1 MEKMQV
7 AMYYNN
13 NDVRIQ
19 MMPVPV
25 ITDNELLVK
34 VNASGICGSD
44 VMEWYR
50 IKKAPLVLGH
60 EIAGE
65 VVKIGKNVEKFSL
78 GDRVFVTH
86 HVPCN
91 TCRYCHNQNHTICRT
106 LHSTRFY
113 PGGFAEYLR
122 VPEINIDRGTFLLP
136 ESMSYDQGTF
146 IEPLACVVRGF
157 RIANF
162 NSVRS
167 VLVIGSGMSGVL
179 NIKLARALGATK
191 IFATDI
197 NTQRL
202 EMAKRMGADITIDS
216 NDNVIEIIRE
226 KNDGRLA
233 DFVVLCAGVSSAV
246 KQAINATEP
255 GGTVLLF
262 APTMPGDKI
271 PLNVFDIWNKQ
282 IKIFS
287 TYAGAGKD
295 ITDAIELIRYK
306 KVIVDDMITHR
317 IALKDIQKGFNLVS
331 EAQDSMK
338 IIVYPHKK

>member
-1 MEKMQV
+1 MQV
-7 AMYYNN
+7 AMYYSNN
-13 NDVRIQ
+13 NVRVQKIS
-19 MMPVPV
+19 VPS
-25 ITDNELLVK
+25 IADNEILVK

-50 IKKAPLVLGH
+50 IKNAPRVLGH

-65 VVKIGKNVEKFSL
+65 VIKIGKNVEKFNL

-86 HVPCN
+86 HVPCY
-91 TCRYCHNQNHTICRT
+91 TCRYCYNQDYTLCHT
-106 LHSTRFY
+106 LHSTQFY

-157 RIANF
+157 RIAKF
-162 NSVRS
+162 NPIGS

-179 NIKLARALGATK
+179 NIKLAKALGATK

-197 NTQRL
+197 NKHRL
-202 EMAKRMGADITIDS
+202 EMANKMGADYTINSD
-216 NDNVIEIIRE
+216 DDIIEKIRE

-233 DFVVLCAGVSSAV
+233 DFVVLCAGLSSAL

-262 APTMPGDKI
+262 APTMPGEKI
-271 PLNVFDIWNKQ
+271 PLNIFDIWNKQ

-287 TYAGAGKD
+287 TYAGAGQD
-295 ITDAIELIRYK
+295 IIDAIELIKNK
-306 KVIVDDMITHR
+306 KLVVDDMITHR
-317 IALKDIQKGFNLVS
+317 LALKDIQEGFNIVS
-331 EAQDSMK
+331 KAQDSMK
-338 IIVYPHKK
+338 IIIYPHKK